1 MTHSR
6 NPDEESRPAAASLKI
21 AYAVAKQRVQDLHF
35 HGVMELIERA
45 RGEVAAPQA
54 LGIYARLHHLNEAEA
69 GSLKNRVMVHMG
81 RASNADIHHLPNTFV
96 AIDGAVEWD
105 VNASLVDRIRK
116 RVGGR
121 RRHAFREWVEL
132 HAGHIESQLL
142 RLHIDCLRNVRD
154 AAGSGARLSDLTRD
168 YAREMDVPD
177 SLRDAL
183 YHGLTEQLF
192 AELPGAEA
200 SDAPDADSAAGVRP
214 ARASGGG
221 GGGDA
226 TIRPLRFRQ
235 A

>member
-35 HGVMELIERA
+35 HGVMELIDRA

-54 LGIYARLHHLNEAEA
+54 LAIYARLHRLGEADA
-69 GSLKNRVMVHMG
+69 GLLKNRVMVHMG
-81 RASNADIHHLPNTFV
+81 RASDADIHHLPNTFV

-121 RRHAFREWVEL
+121 RRHALREWVEL

-142 RLHIDCLRNVRD
+142 RLHVECLRNVRD
-154 AAGSGARLSDLTRD
+154 AAGDGLRLSDLARD
-168 YAREMDVPD
+168 YGREMGVPE

-200 SDAPDADSAAGVRP
+200 ADATPAADPAGGARSAS
-214 ARASGGG
+214 ASVG

-226 TIRPLRFRQ
+226 TVRPLRFRQ